1 MRFLAFTRSGQL
13 APPHFAVRSEHL
25 TASKMTE
32 VQSDKTSFMGQ
43 TAQIFA
49 NRSLGLALAACLG
62 LAMGAFAPALAEED
76 DARKILKA
84 MSDYL
89 ADQKTISGTFDSG
102 IEVITSDLQKIE
114 FTSSGEFLLA
124 RPDKIRVTRT
134 GGYADVEMVFD
145 GKAATIYGKNLNAYA
160 KLDVPGT
167 VDQLIDRLRA
177 DYVDMP
183 GGDLL
188 MSNVYEALMED
199 VVEAKHIG
207 RGVINGVEC
216 EHLAFRNPDVD
227 WQIWVETGE
236 KPIPCKYVITSK
248 AVTGAPEYVLTIRE
262 WKTDVPVKSDAFA
275 FKKPSGAKVVDVKAL
290 GKIDEVPPGVAIGE
304 SK

>member
-1 MRFLAFTRSGQL
+1 MQCLAFMRRSRLALQDFAARWKHPVAEKIMQSQKDKASLTR
-13 APPHFAVRSEHL
+13 
-25 TASKMTE
+25 
-32 VQSDKTSFMGQ
+32 Q
-43 TAQIFA
+43 TAHTSAHHAF
-49 NRSLGLALAACLG
+49 GLALAAFLG

-89 ADQKTISGTFDSG
+89 ADQNTISGTFDSG

-134 GGYADVEMVFD
+134 GGYADVEMIFD
-145 GKAATIYGKNLNAYA
+145 GKTATIYGKNLNAYA

-236 KPIPCKYVITSK
+236 KPIPRKYVITSK

-262 WKTDVPVKSDAFA
+262 WKTGVPVKSDAFA